1 MDEELKAM
9 LIDAK
14 SKGAKDSDLNRLIE
28 LYQSDLSKK
37 KVPTTP
43 SKSISNTPME
53 KLESNGETTSLG
65 GVEPNGFPAVDTNS
79 IAPDFD
85 KMKPAVAVE
94 KSKSTLRPITDLQVK
109 TKEPS
114 LLDKATKKIGSLTNK
129 FLTGTSQLGAD
140 IASTPEILY
149 DTFSAPQNAIAD
161 ILDLPS
167 LKTDSEKFKKNVG
180 ITNGVKDFYKGEVSK
195 LREHAQQ
202 VDNKYKDGIFDSFVN
217 GDYAGGFDQLT
228 NSFAESLPATA
239 SIMVGGAA
247 MKAPQLIA
255 ASSTLFGAGK
265 NEQLKDENPEMD
277 TNTRVVNSLVT
288 GLIQGATESLGT
300 GSIGAAAKGIA
311 QREGA
316 KKAVTILKDGLTTYY
331 KAALKKNPL
340 LASMT
345 GEGLEEAFQ
354 GVAENAVDVAT
365 GVKPEDFNIYGSMAD
380 DFIGGA
386 FAGTVFGGGLKG
398 LENVANIQEQ
408 QKVKNNFKKTFELQ
422 KQLENPN
429 ISDPVKAEIEKNID
443 ILVKNNKEIVNR
455 SVKQMDELNPK
466 IQEKLKE
473 VVFRNEEIKNKTK
486 EIKFD
491 SGISDASK
499 KIMLDNLKQ
508 EYESNIKTKNSILE
522 NKTTVIDV
530 LPVKE
535 QDRLK
540 REALKELKQELNPDG
555 KKDMVIDDKQI
566 TEKANKNYAKLEKEA
581 PITNEGNISK
591 TELKEDV
598 VVPEK
603 QDTKVENTPLVEE
616 SFTEEINP
624 EKEISLSEKTKEPND
639 IDYTKEQINS
649 GILNWDGNIN
659 SPRIDLGLSWA
670 DIRKGQADLQKGNQN
685 TVPAKRLIEAINK
698 AKEEGGYR
706 YKYGTGTENARATEF
721 VSFENMQ
728 KTKNEYELTDSEQK
742 EISDNE
748 IELAKEYDQY
758 FNSLTPEEQIEI
770 LDDYENR
777 QDITGTVEGNEP
789 IGKSKENVSNE
800 KTTDRESTQKEI
812 ILEDNRREKSSEEK
826 AKDLDITH
834 KQYLDFKDKIEKVPE
849 SGEFGKYLSGE
860 TMEMVWEE
868 APTNN
873 QTYQKKKL
881 IDAAQHGEKV
891 LEYAKE
897 SFGDNYIKKTL
908 DYLQSANI
916 NAFEKGVVYAALEN
930 NIDTAVKENPN
941 NKNLK
946 MLRELINSDSQ
957 ANLNNASGGINTGR
971 LRRIYNA
978 IKNGIDIEEITDQM
992 LTTKQK
998 EAKNI
1003 LRNAVPNGENLNK
1016 ITQEEAKEF
1025 TKEEFESKLNEE
1037 LEKAEK
1043 EWKRSNLGFEI
1054 RQSKIKIRK
1063 EDALVQI
1070 KKIKEEWRKAS
1081 KDGTLSVSLPY
1092 AKQLIAVTPDII
1104 KLANIYRQIAGMKT
1118 IDIVEAIKN
1127 DISEIFESITER
1139 DVKAILKKEFGD
1151 NSAKQIKI
1159 KISDV
1164 AKKALIEA
1172 GFYRE
1177 IKIKGEPRKVLD
1189 WVKLTGRMSSINS
1202 LKENIE
1208 PQLKKQGYDKAKIK
1222 EISKELKD
1230 EYKRLSSEIVDRA
1243 TADLERRNLIKPS
1256 PNRKSENQ
1264 RLAELNN
1271 EGLFGDNIKKY
1282 ENVVNRILGFSDIDQ
1297 KTYNEI
1303 KKKVNALSELYSKKS
1318 DGKPLTDLAL
1328 ESQAS
1333 KINKDISD
1341 LLAIS
1346 AFKKGPIHYKIV
1358 KVIEQVG
1365 YLGQKTLLSSLPALI
1380 ENITS
1385 GHLAR
1390 LTQKYSIGVKK
1401 HLTGAGKYSTKELDK
1416 QIEKNAE
1423 AIKSDINAN
1432 AGLDYGPVSTSLVSN
1447 SLIED
1452 ITNKKLS
1459 SKSAHTA
1466 MTLATMRRFLNAA
1479 DSYVKYKMTEYLF
1492 IKNAVKILTSK
1503 TNPNGAMTKDEAIQ
1517 FISESLTGDSFDKA
1531 LKTAKDIIDEINKS
1545 EPEKQIKDNPE
1556 SIHRF
1561 AMDIVRQ
1568 NLTNDNKMT
1577 MEQIEKAFKASY
1589 KGAGSDIGHEANNP
1603 MAIMSQHLSQHLSK
1617 EINDAVREQKW
1628 TKATLNSLALL
1639 IHKTIVNPFAAG
1651 GSNWVVLTLERG
1663 VPVLG
1668 SISTLVNN
1676 AKKEDLDLSTD
1687 TGVKNLEKSL
1697 YYEYKTKASVARNL
1711 ISTGLAIS
1719 AYLIGSY
1726 KGDDDESNIEE
1737 FTQWLN
1743 ENEWAKKSFYKLAPT
1758 AFVIMVAIEN
1768 GQLGKE
1774 LARLLGFKDE
1784 QFNQSVKVVKA
1795 LDSEEEGKLSGETG
1809 KLIGTVFQS
1818 PVAWKYTKDAVNVWR
1833 GIRGLPALETDYQVK
1848 GFLNGF
1854 FQGGLTET
1862 VGLRPDASEDE
1873 DIEENMPTLKR

>member
-1 MDEELKAM
+1 MEPPK
-9 LIDAK
+9 K
-14 SKGAKDSDLNRLIE
+14 E
-28 LYQSDLSKK
+28 LYKRLNSDGVYTKSYEEFEQQFSSPDKQEKLYQKLNSDGKYTKPKEEFISRFFTDVKK

-65 GVEPNGFPAVDTNS
+65 GVEPNGFPAIDTNS

-85 KMKPAVAVE
+85 KMKPAVPVE
-94 KSKSTLRPITDLQVK
+94 KLKSTLRPISDLQVK

-140 IASTPEILY
+140 IASTPELLY

-161 ILDLPS
+161 ILDLPN

-180 ITNGVKDFYKGEVSK
+180 ITNSVKDFYKGEVSK

-239 SIMVGGAA
+239 SIMLGGAA

-300 GSIGAAAKGIA
+300 GSIGAAAKGIV

-316 KKAVTILKDGLTTYY
+316 KKAVAILKDGLATYY

-429 ISDPVKAEIEKNID
+429 ISEPVKAEIEKNID

-486 EIKFD
+486 EIKLD
-491 SGISDASK
+491 SGISDTAK
-499 KIMLDNLKQ
+499 NIMLDNLKQ

-535 QDRLK
+535 QDKLK

-566 TEKANKNYAKLEKEA
+566 TERANKNYAKLEKEV
-581 PITNEGNISK
+581 PITNELNTSNI
-591 TELKEDV
+591 ELKEDV
-598 VVPEK
+598 IVPEN
-603 QDTKVENTPLVEE
+603 QEVKVENEPLVEE
-616 SFTEEINP
+616 SLTEEINP
-624 EKEISLSEKTKEPND
+624 DLAISETETLIPENKETV
-639 IDYTKEQINS
+639 
-649 GILNWDGNIN
+649 
-659 SPRIDLGLSWA
+659 
-670 DIRKGQADLQKGNQN
+670 NQ
-685 TVPAKRLIEAINK
+685 
-698 AKEEGGYR
+698 
-706 YKYGTGTENARATEF
+706 
-721 VSFENMQ
+721 
-728 KTKNEYELTDSEQK
+728 
-742 EISDNE
+742 
-748 IELAKEYDQY
+748 
-758 FNSLTPEEQIEI
+758 EQIESVI
-770 LDDYENR
+770 PTNKIGTPIKEPLPVEEVIPVDDF
-777 QDITGTVEGNEP
+777 
-789 IGKSKENVSNE
+789 
-800 KTTDRESTQKEI
+800 KTTKIPKEESEPQNI
-812 ILEDNRREKSSEEK
+812 DFDSRREKSSEEK
-826 AKDLDITH
+826 AKDLDISH

-860 TMEMVWEE
+860 TMEMVWGE

-881 IDAAQHGEKV
+881 IDAAEHGEKV

-930 NIDTAVKENPN
+930 NIDTDVKENPN

-992 LTTKQK
+992 LSTKQK

-1016 ITQEEAKEF
+1016 V
-1025 TKEEFESKLNEE
+1025 FESG
-1037 LEKAEK
+1037 EKNIPEK
-1043 EWKRSNLGFEI
+1043 EVESLILKGVEKQINEIYKNLPRQRRARADKAIVALESFQKSLRGKAYDASIGIPIAIIDSGITVIKNAIKAGVNIIDAIEI
-1054 RQSKIKIRK
+1054 GIDHIKDKYGKEWDK
-1063 EDALVQI
+1063 EDAFRKDVQRGFEKQGI
-1070 KKIKEEWRKAS
+1070 
-1081 KDGTLSVSLPY
+1081 DP
-1092 AKQLIAVTPDII
+1092 AK
-1104 KLANIYRQIAGMKT
+1104 
-1118 IDIVEAIKN
+1118 
-1127 DISEIFESITER
+1127 S
-1139 DVKAILKKEFGD
+1139 
-1151 NSAKQIKI
+1151 NSSQET

-1164 AKKALIEA
+1164 AKKALIDA

-1208 PQLKKQGYDKAKIK
+1208 PQLKNQGYDKAKIK

-1230 EYKRLSSEIVDRA
+1230 EYKRLSTEIVDRA
-1243 TADLERRNLIKPS
+1243 IADLERRNLIKPS

-1341 LLAIS
+1341 LLSIS

-1365 YLGQKTLLSSLPALI
+1365 YLGQKTLLSGLYALT

-1385 GHLAR
+1385 GILAV
-1390 LTQKYSIGVKK
+1390 LTQKHLIGTK
-1401 HLTGAGKYSTKELDK
+1401 KYSTKELDE
-1416 QIEKNAE
+1416 QIQKNVK
-1423 AIKSDINAN
+1423 AIKGDINAN

-1452 ITNKKLS
+1452 IINKKLT

-1479 DSYVKYKMTEYLF
+1479 DSYVKYKMTERLF
-1492 IKNAVKILTSK
+1492 IKNTVKILTSK

-1531 LKTAKDIIDEINKS
+1531 LKTAKDIIDEINKAN
-1545 EPEKQIKDNPE
+1545 PEKQIKDNPE

-1603 MAIMSQHLSQHLSK
+1603 IARTSQHLSQHFSK

-1651 GSNWVVLTLERG
+1651 GSNWIVLTLERG

-1668 SISTLVNN
+1668 SISTVLNN
-1676 AKKEDLDLSTD
+1676 SEREDLDLSTD
-1687 TGVKNLEKSL
+1687 TGMKNLEKSL
-1697 YYEYKTKASVARNL
+1697 YYDYKTKASFARNL

-1743 ENEWAKKSFYKLAPT
+1743 DNEWAKAAFNKLSPT
-1758 AFVIMVAIEN
+1758 AFVVLTYAEN
-1768 GQLGKE
+1768 EQLAKA
-1774 LARLLGFKDE
+1774 LARLLGLKDE
-1784 QFNQSVKVVKA
+1784 QFNQTAKVIKA
-1795 LDSEEEGKLSGETG
+1795 LDSREEGKLSGETG
-1809 KLIGTVFQS
+1809 KLIGTVLQS

-1873 DIEENMPTLKR
+1873 DIEENMVTLKR

>member
-300 GSIGAAAKGIA
+300 GSIGAAAKGIV

-331 KAALKKNPL
+331 KSALKKNPL

-473 VVFRNEEIKNKTK
+473 VVFRNEEIKSKTK
-486 EIKFD
+486 EIKLD
-491 SGISDASK
+491 SGISDSAK

-508 EYESNIKTKNSILE
+508 EYESNIKAKNSILE

-530 LPVKE
+530 LPLKE
-535 QDRLK
+535 QDKLK

-566 TEKANKNYAKLEKEA
+566 TERANKNYAKLEKEV
-581 PITNEGNISK
+581 PVTNEGNISE
-591 TELKEDV
+591 TQLQEDV
-598 VVPEK
+598 IVPEN
-603 QDTKVENTPLVEE
+603 QEVKVGNEPLVEE
-616 SFTEEINP
+616 SLTEEINP
-624 EKEISLSEKTKEPND
+624 DVAISETETLIPENKETVNQKQIESVIPTNEIGIPIKETLPVEEVIPIDDFKT
-639 IDYTKEQINS
+639 TKI
-649 GILNWDGNIN
+649 
-659 SPRIDLGLSWA
+659 P
-670 DIRKGQADLQKGNQN
+670 
-685 TVPAKRLIEAINK
+685 
-698 AKEEGGYR
+698 KEES
-706 YKYGTGTENARATEF
+706 EPQNI
-721 VSFENMQ
+721 
-728 KTKNEYELTDSEQK
+728 DSD
-742 EISDNE
+742 S
-748 IELAKEYDQY
+748 
-758 FNSLTPEEQIEI
+758 
-770 LDDYENR
+770 
-777 QDITGTVEGNEP
+777 
-789 IGKSKENVSNE
+789 
-800 KTTDRESTQKEI
+800 
-812 ILEDNRREKSSEEK
+812 RREKSSEEK
-826 AKDLDITH
+826 AKDLDISH

-1230 EYKRLSSEIVDRA
+1230 EYKRLSVEIVDRA
-1243 TADLERRNLIKPS
+1243 IADLERRNLIKPS

-1603 MAIMSQHLSQHLSK
+1603 MAMMSQHLSQHLSK

-1873 DIEENMPTLKR
+1873 DIEENMVTLKR